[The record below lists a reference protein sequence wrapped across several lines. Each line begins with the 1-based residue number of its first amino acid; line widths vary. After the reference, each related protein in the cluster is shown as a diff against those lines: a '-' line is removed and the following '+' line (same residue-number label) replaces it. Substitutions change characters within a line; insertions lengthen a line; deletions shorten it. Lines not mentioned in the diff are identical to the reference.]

1 MYYLT
6 LENDFINTL
15 RYVELDEVNFKA
27 YSIEFT
33 KQYQSI
39 CSEIDVLCKEFCH
52 LIDSVNSVENMREY
66 TEILLNTYSEIIDK
80 EVKIKNR
87 LILMPWKDWKKSP
100 DYHSPDWWSKYNKV
114 KHNRTSTDRAG
125 DVFFKQGNMGN
136 VLNSLTGLFVL
147 EM

>member
-27 YSIEFT
+27 YLIEFT

-80 EVKIKNR
+80 YKCQ
-87 LILMPWKDWKKSP
+87 
-100 DYHSPDWWSKYNKV
+100 H
-114 KHNRTSTDRAG
+114 G
-125 DVFFKQGNMGN
+125 
-136 VLNSLTGLFVL
+136 
-147 EM
+147 